1 MKTERVYYR
10 ESTIMWKNYL
20 KQGLKCLLYYSGIL
34 SLINKIIK
42 NNGIYILMYHR
53 ISDTN
58 DEYGHE
64 LLSVKKAEL
73 IKQIRFFKRNYC
85 CISLPEAISILEG
98 KDKLDDNYVVFTFDD
113 GYIDNFIYGEP
124 IFKEFDIH
132 PTIFLT
138 AGNVDTGEPIWT
150 GVVDE
155 ILINCP
161 NPSKCNEIFDIG
173 IPKKKLNMNEAFN
186 YSWMLKSVLT
196 KMPQKDITKSIEE
209 IKEKVRYTPS
219 AKTELMD
226 WGKVKSLAN
235 SGWTIGSHTMSHIN
249 LAIESE
255 EIVTRELYD
264 SFKLIENKT
273 ESKVHHFAYP
283 FGMPQH
289 ISEYAVDIVKK
300 YYNSAVMAVN
310 GVNKCGD
317 DLFMLKRVTMCNNQ
331 SLIDI
336 KFKLL
341 RLKLSDFHYRKIN
354 R

>member
-1 MKTERVYYR
+1 
-10 ESTIMWKNYL
+10 MWKIYI
-20 KQGLKCLLYYSGIL
+20 KRVVKYLLYYSGIL
-34 SLINKIIK
+34 SLTNKFIR

-58 DEYGHE
+58 DEYGHA
-64 LLSVKKAEL
+64 LLSVNKEEL
-73 IKQIRFFKRNYC
+73 IKQIRFFKRNYR
-85 CISLPEAISILEG
+85 CISLPQAISILKG

-132 PTIFLT
+132 PTIYLT
-138 AGNVDTGEPIWT
+138 AGNVDTGKPIWT
-150 GVVDE
+150 EIVDD

-161 NPSKCNEIFDIG
+161 NPSKCNEVFDLR
-173 IPKKKLNMNEAFN
+173 IPKKKLNINEILN
-186 YSWMLKSVLT
+186 YSWILKAVLT
-196 KMPQKDITKSIEE
+196 KMPQNEIMKSIEE
-209 IKEKVRYTPS
+209 IKEKVQYTPS

-226 WGKVKSLAN
+226 WEKVKSLAN

-273 ESKVHHFAYP
+273 ESKAQHFAYP

-289 ISEYAVDIVKK
+289 ISEYAIDVVKK
-300 YYNSAVMAVN
+300 YYISAVMASN

-317 DLFMLKRVTMCNNQ
+317 DLFKLKRVTMCNNQ

-341 RLKLSDFHYRKIN
+341 RLKLSDFRNRKIN
-354 R
+354 S